1 MEERMSFLKKEILAR
16 LGEKRPFLVAVEGGS
31 ASGKT
36 TLGTELAKELDA
48 TLVHM
53 DDFFLPME
61 LRTPQRFAQPGG
73 NVHWERVLAEVL
85 QPLRAGKPLEY
96 GVFNCSVMAVDQI
109 CRETPKEVVI
119 VEGAYSLHPQLR
131 AFYDLKVFVTVEET
145 LQKERIL
152 ARNGENMLQRFL
164 KEWIPLERA
173 YFEAC
178 GVKDCCDIVL

>member
-1 MEERMSFLKKEILAR
+1 MENRMIFLKEEILKR
-16 LGEKRPFLVAVEGGS
+16 RGEKRPFLVALEGGS
-31 ASGKT
+31 ASGKS
-36 TLGTELAKELDA
+36 TLGAALARELDA

-61 LRTPQRFAQPGG
+61 LRTPQRFSQPGG
-73 NVHWERVLAEVL
+73 NVHWERVLTEVL
-85 QPLRAGKPLEY
+85 QPLKAGKTLEY

-131 AFYDLKVFVTVEET
+131 MFYDLKIFIEVEEST
-145 LQKERIL
+145 QKERIL
-152 ARNGENMLQRFL
+152 ARNGEKMLRRFL
-164 KEWIPLERA
+164 GEWIPLERA

-178 GVKDCCDIVL
+178 DVKDCCDIVL